1 MLDDKT
7 FDPKDEFGCRKQE
20 VYFKEKNNSKLKYV
34 LFFD

>member
-1 MLDDKT
+1 MLHDKT

-20 VYFKEKNNSKLKYV
+20 VCFKEKKKSKLKYV